1 MMLDLPAPG
10 TRILLASPEHPAIMR
25 AAALARDWGAD
36 VATAPTPEAALA
48 QLRQSGAD
56 LLLLSVEFDV
66 PPLIE
71 TLRRERFTLPVIA
84 CGVDASADRA
94 VSAIRAGARDYLP
107 LPPDRELIAAAILSV
122 AEGPARLIGQDP
134 ALLRALD
141 FGLAMAR
148 GAAPVLISGEAGTG
162 RELMGRAIHT
172 ASGRRGRLVTVEC
185 KGVAPEVLAS
195 DLFGHGEDAARGQ
208 PGRIG
213 RLEEAAAGT
222 LLLREVTALPQAEQA
237 RLAAYLRT
245 GRTARLGS
253 NAVSSPGARIVATST
268 EDLASAVGEGRFR
281 ADLATALGRVRL
293 EMPPLRQRLAD
304 IPALAEAFSDTSARA
319 NGMPA
324 RPFTPK
330 ALERLAGWRWPGNV
344 RELEDLVYRAVLL
357 APGPEIDCN
366 ALVLDDG
373 RALVETGKTP
383 TRGPASDFGDS
394 LVGRS
399 VEAVERELILQ
410 TLAHCRGNRTTASSI
425 LGISVRTMRNKLKTF
440 AEAGIPVVPAA

>member
-1 MMLDLPAPG
+1 MTLDLPAPG

-36 VATAPTPEAALA
+36 VETAATPETAMEV
-48 QLRQSGAD
+48 LRQSGAD
-56 LLLLSVEFDV
+56 LMLLSVEFDV
-66 PPLIE
+66 PPLIDR
-71 TLRRERFTLPVIA
+71 LRRERFTLPVIA

-122 AEGPARLIGQDP
+122 TEGPARLIGQDP
-134 ALLRALD
+134 ALMRAID

-148 GAAPVLISGEAGTG
+148 GAAPVLITGESGTG
-162 RELMGRAIHT
+162 RELMGRAIHS

-185 KGVAPEVLAS
+185 RGVAPEVLAS
-195 DLFGHGEDAARGQ
+195 DLFGHAQEPGQ
-208 PGRIG
+208 QARIG
-213 RLEEAAAGT
+213 RLEEAAGGT
-222 LLLREVTALPQAEQA
+222 LLLREITALPQTEQA
-237 RLAAYLRT
+237 RLAAYLRS
-245 GRTARLGS
+245 GRTIRLGATVS
-253 NAVSSPGARIVATST
+253 SSPGTRILATSS
-268 EDLASAVGEGRFR
+268 EDLGRAVAEGRFR

-304 IPALAEAFSDTSARA
+304 IPALADAFAEASATA
-319 NGMPA
+319 NGLPH
-324 RPFTPK
+324 RPFTPD
-330 ALERLAGWRWPGNV
+330 ALHRLAGWRWPGNI

-357 APGPEIDCN
+357 SPGAAIDTD

-373 RALVETGKTP
+373 RALDDAAPATP
-383 TRGPASDFGDS
+383 PAFADS

-399 VEAVERELILQ
+399 VEAVERDLILQ

-440 AEAGIPVVPAA
+440 AEAGIAVPAA

>member
-1 MMLDLPAPG
+1 MNLDLPAPG
-10 TRILLASPEHPAIMR
+10 TRILLASPEHPAIMH

-36 VATAPTPEAALA
+36 VETAPTPQTALA
-48 QLRQSGAD
+48 RLRESGAD

-122 AEGPARLIGQDP
+122 AEGPTQLVGKDP

-148 GAAPVLISGEAGTG
+148 GAAPVLITGEPGSG
-162 RELMGRAIHT
+162 RELMGRAIHA

-185 KGVAPEVLAS
+185 RGVAPEVLAS
-195 DLFGHGEDAARGQ
+195 DLFGHAKGSAPDQQA
-208 PGRIG
+208 RIG
-213 RLEEAAAGT
+213 RLEEGAGGT
-222 LLLREVTALPQAEQA
+222 LLLREITALPQAEQA
-237 RLAAYLRT
+237 RLAAYLRS
-245 GRTARLGS
+245 GRIVRLGATAAS
-253 NAVSSPGARIVATST
+253 TPGTRIVATSS
-268 EDLASAVGEGRFR
+268 EDLGRAVAEGRFR
-281 ADLATALGRVRL
+281 ADLATALGRIRL

-304 IPALAEAFSDTSARA
+304 IPALAEAFAEASAGA
-319 NGMPA
+319 NGLPV
-324 RPFTPK
+324 RPFTAD
-330 ALERLAGWRWPGNV
+330 ALHRLAGWRWPGNV

-357 APGPEIDCN
+357 SPGAAIDTN

-373 RALVETGKTP
+373 RALDDAA
-383 TRGPASDFGDS
+383 PAPAPAFADS

-399 VEAVERELILQ
+399 VEAVERDLILQ

-440 AEAGIPVVPAA
+440 AEAGIAIVPAA

>member
-1 MMLDLPAPG
+1 MTLDLPAPG

-36 VATAPTPEAALA
+36 VATAATPETAMEV
-48 QLRQSGAD
+48 LRRSGAD
-56 LLLLSVEFDV
+56 LMLLSVEFDV
-66 PPLIE
+66 PPLIDR
-71 TLRRERFTLPVIA
+71 LRRERFTLPVIA

-122 AEGPARLIGQDP
+122 TEGPARLIGQDP
-134 ALLRALD
+134 TLMRAID

-148 GAAPVLISGEAGTG
+148 GAAPVLITGEPGTG
-162 RELMGRAIHT
+162 RELMGRAIHS

-185 KGVAPEVLAS
+185 RGVAPEVLAS
-195 DLFGHGEDAARGQ
+195 DLFGHAEEPGQ
-208 PGRIG
+208 QGRIG
-213 RLEEAAAGT
+213 RLEEAAGGT
-222 LLLREVTALPQAEQA
+222 LLLREITALPQTEQA
-237 RLAAYLRT
+237 RLAAYLRS
-245 GRTARLGS
+245 GRTARLGATAS
-253 NAVSSPGARIVATST
+253 TSPGTRVLATTS
-268 EDLASAVGEGRFR
+268 EDLGRAVAEGRFR

-293 EMPPLRQRLAD
+293 ELPPLRQRLAD
-304 IPALAEAFSDTSARA
+304 LPALADAFAEASATA
-319 NGMPA
+319 NGLPP
-324 RPFTPK
+324 RPFTPD
-330 ALERLAGWRWPGNV
+330 ALHRLAGWRWPGNI

-357 APGPEIDCN
+357 SPGAAIDTD

-373 RALVETGKTP
+373 RALDDAA
-383 TRGPASDFGDS
+383 PAAPQAFADS

-399 VEAVERELILQ
+399 VEAVERDLILQ